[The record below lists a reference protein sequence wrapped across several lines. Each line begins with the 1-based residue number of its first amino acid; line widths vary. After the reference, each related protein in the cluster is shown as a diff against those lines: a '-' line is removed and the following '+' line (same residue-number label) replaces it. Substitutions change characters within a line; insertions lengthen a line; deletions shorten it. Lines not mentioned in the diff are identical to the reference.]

1 MEVQEILKKLETNSK
16 ECIIKDRRKGP
27 DFLLNVINIVGF
39 GIWGALLILI
49 AICDTAGVKFFSIN
63 QELEEIKNINL
74 LNVAISMTVVMFFVS
89 AILVMVSLKRTRRR
103 ADKIRISLLISEVI
117 LFVIGILLFIKLR

>member
-49 AICDTAGVKFFSIN
+49 AICDTAGIKFFNIN

-117 LFVIGILLFIKLR
+117 LFIIGILLLVKLH